1 MKKVTATTLIAIAAG
16 SLMAADGK
24 ADIEAAAKKLSE
36 TANYSWTAKTE
47 SQNQFREGDRDGKTE
62 KGGYTVLN
70 MAGRED
76 QQIQAVLK
84 GEKAVIKAG
93 DTWQSA
99 EALAE
104 SDDQENRRMRFVAR
118 RVQGFK
124 VPHAEAQ
131 DLIKHAA
138 DLKKD
143 EDGIYTGKL
152 TPEGLKA
159 VYGRGFRRGGGD
171 GGDGPDVS
179 GLNGRVKFWLKDGAI
194 AKYSRYING
203 SMKFGDRDVEVDT
216 TTTTEIKDVGSTK
229 VTVPEDAKKKLGA

>member
-1 MKKVTATTLIAIAAG
+1 MKKVTATTLMAMAAG
-16 SLMAADGK
+16 SLLAADGK
-24 ADIEAAAKKLSE
+24 ADVEAAAKKLGE
-36 TANYSWTAKTE
+36 KANYSWTAKTE

-70 MAGRED
+70 MAGRENS
-76 QQIQAVLK
+76 QIQAVLK
-84 GEKAVIKAG
+84 GDKAVIKAG
-93 DTWQSA
+93 ETWQTA

-104 SDDQENRRMRFVAR
+104 SDDEENRRMRFMAC

-124 VPHAEAQ
+124 APHAEAQ
-131 DLIKHAA
+131 DLIKYAQ

-171 GGDGPDVS
+171 GGDLDVS
-179 GLNGRVKFWLKDGAI
+179 GLNGRVKFWLKDGAV

-216 TTTTEIKDVGSTK
+216 TTTTEIKDVESTK
-229 VTVPEDAKKKLGA
+229 VTVPDDAKKKLGS